1 MFELVLAGHPSPGRR
16 RVAAPVAIAV
26 HAAVLGGILAVS
38 AWKIGDVPEPNVPIM
53 FAAPS
58 APPPPAGGPGAEGH
72 RPVRRPVPS
81 AEPAPVA
88 APARIPAVLPSI
100 TIPAADLPTISVS
113 EEGPGG
119 TEKGV
124 PGGVEGATGAVEG
137 DVAGRGEVLSAKAPN
152 VVAPRLL
159 YQVQPEYPDA
169 ARRARLQGA
178 VILQAVIGT
187 DGAVDD
193 VQVLSS
199 VSPLFDEP
207 AARAVR
213 RWRYAPATLDRRA
226 VRVFMTVTIFFTL
239 H

>member
-1 MFELVLAGHPSPGRR
+1 MFEIVLAGHPSPGRR
-16 RVAAPVAIAV
+16 RVAAPVAVAV
-26 HAAVLGGILAVS
+26 HAAVLGGIIAIS
-38 AWKIGDVPEPNVPIM
+38 AWKIGDVPEPNVPIL
-53 FAAPS
+53 FVAPS
-58 APPPPAGGPGAEGH
+58 APPPPAGGPGAERH
-72 RPVRRPVPS
+72 PAVRRPVSS
-81 AEPAPVA
+81 AEPSPVVAP
-88 APARIPAVLPSI
+88 PRIPAVLPPI
-100 TIPAADLPTISVS
+100 TIATADLPTFPGS
-113 EEGPGG
+113 EGSIGG

-124 PGGVEGATGAVEG
+124 PGGVGEATGAVDGAGVGPG
-137 DVAGRGEVLSAKAPN
+137 DVLSARAPN

-159 YQVQPEYPDA
+159 YQVPPEYPDA

-187 DGAVDD
+187 DGDVDD
-193 VQVLSS
+193 VHVLSS
-199 VSPLFDEP
+199 ASPLFDEP